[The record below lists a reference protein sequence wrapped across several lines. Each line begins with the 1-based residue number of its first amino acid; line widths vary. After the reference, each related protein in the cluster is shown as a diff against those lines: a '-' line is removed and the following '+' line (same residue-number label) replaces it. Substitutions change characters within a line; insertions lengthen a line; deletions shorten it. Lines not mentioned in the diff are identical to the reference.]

1 VRWGLRIFSSVVES
15 STPPAALTELPPS
28 SASSSAAERTLMC
41 VATVVAAPPRVLPG
55 DARARRSS
63 LSRHRRPLRRPA
75 RMPEFPRR
83 PPAPAP
89 TGVAAPPVQPRHRAL
104 HSTSPLLCT
113 RTAGLAA
120 GHEPTAVHS
129 DGRLVASRAAVYR
142 PSLPRI
148 WSAVRNLDLIIFP
161 ISRFI

>member
-129 DGRLVASRAAVYR
+129 DGRAGSKPRGRVPAQLAS
-142 PSLPRI
+142 
-148 WSAVRNLDLIIFP
+148 NLA
-161 ISRFI
+161 RG